1 MENQVALGI
10 DIGGTNTVYGLVS
23 EEGQILYNHE
33 IPTEGYNPAI
43 GLIKRIESRI
53 QEILEK
59 DSQLKLSGIGVGAPN
74 GNHFT
79 GMIQDPP
86 NLSWGNVD
94 IVNLFKDRFRS
105 DVVLTNDA
113 NAAALGEKYYGSA
126 KEMND
131 FIVITLGTG
140 LGSGIFSGGNLLYGY
155 DGFAGEMGHM
165 PIEHNGRKC
174 NCGNRGC
181 LEAYASAS
189 GIKRTIK
196 SFLKD
201 NPDDALLQKLN
212 SNSLDGFLID
222 SEYDKGNP
230 MAKKIYSFTGDKLGQ
245 GLAQAATLL
254 SPEAFIFYGGFS
266 NAGNRI
272 LDSAKISMDQ
282 HLING
287 QAGHIE
293 LMRSGLPQG
302 QAGIL
307 GAASLIWSSM

>member
-23 EEGQILYNHE
+23 EEGQILYHHE

-53 QEILEK
+53 QEILDK
-59 DSQLKLSGIGVGAPN
+59 DSQLILSGIGVGAPN

-113 NAAALGEKYYGSA
+113 NAAALGEKYYGCA

-165 PIEHNGRKC
+165 PIEDNGREC

-189 GIKRTIK
+189 GIKKTIK
-196 SFLKD
+196 IFLKD
-201 NPDDALLQKLN
+201 NPDDALLQSLD
-212 SNSLDGFLID
+212 SNNLDGFLID

-230 MAKKIYSFTGDKLGQ
+230 MAKKIYSFTGEKLGQ

-272 LDSAKISMDQ
+272 LDFAKISMDR

-293 LMRSGLPQG
+293 LMGSGLPQG